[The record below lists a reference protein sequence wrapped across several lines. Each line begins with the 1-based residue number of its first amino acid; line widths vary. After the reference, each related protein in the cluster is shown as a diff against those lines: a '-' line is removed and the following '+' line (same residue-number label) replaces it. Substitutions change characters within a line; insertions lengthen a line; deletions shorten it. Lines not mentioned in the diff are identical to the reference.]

1 MLTSPL
7 CTHKY
12 PHWIVEYSKPVSNV
26 TRSYGLMSL
35 AHMNG
40 ESGEMKKLLE
50 KGKKVGIMEKK
61 TLVWI

>member
-26 TRSYGLMSL
+26 TGNNGLMSGTPNRYSTDEYL
-35 AHMNG
+35 N
-40 ESGEMKKLLE
+40 
-50 KGKKVGIMEKK
+50 
-61 TLVWI
+61 

>member
-26 TRSYGLMSL
+26 TGNNGLMSL
-35 AHMNG
+35 APTNE
-40 ESGEMKKLLE
+40 ESGVAHGSKKTFV
-50 KGKKVGIMEKK
+50 GKKDFV
-61 TLVWI
+61 

>member
-26 TRSYGLMSL
+26 TGNNGLMSL
-35 AHMNG
+35 APTNE
-40 ESGEMKKLLE
+40 ESGVAHGSKNNFV
-50 KGKKVGIMEKK
+50 GKKDFV
-61 TLVWI
+61 